1 MSTQFNPITTDE
13 YFNIL
18 SQDTLKPEDIA
29 KKEHYEQYIK
39 LCEKYENYLSSEVES
54 ILAKHNEGIMK
65 LGNKEKKTSNEAK
78 VLQDLQQRFENN
90 NEVNEHKEGPV
101 RKLAKSGFI
110 DATVIIVVILNV
122 GFIIAMTILGR

>member
-29 KKEHYEQYIK
+29 RKKSYEQYIE
-39 LCEKYENYLSSEVES
+39 LCEKYEDYLSPDAQS
-54 ILAKHNEGIMK
+54 ILTKHNERTMN
-65 LGNKEKKTSNEAK
+65 LGSKEKKTSNEAK